1 MRRGIL
7 AIALLLAL
15 CGQAPAEPGSWRL
28 EPPIP
33 SLGNTNQ
40 IAKPEAERR
49 KNGPASDPKVALP
62 EADNPSAGT
71 NKSEGFDY
79 TSADWWVAAFT
90 LLLAVIAVGQLIV
103 FGMQARR
110 LHQTVEAMKEAES
123 RQSRDTKDLLAAT
136 KDAALAAKQFAD
148 VAEKTMALN
157 DRPWIGFSVRL
168 SSALTTTADVCTGRF
183 VVLARNYGRRPA
195 IRVVADHD
203 ACVGSTAAVASLF
216 KLKQTASR
224 LRVEGTPSFGATI
237 FPDTDQKFPPY
248 EFAISRE
255 EIEAARLKAKDGL
268 VGLFLV
274 VGISYGLPTGGEFS
288 FTGFIHEVWIKGQ
301 GPESTRYDG
310 SIGKYSAMQLNVT
323 RSDVG
328 ETT

>member
-1 MRRGIL
+1 MHRGAVASRNPGNNRDPAARENDRGREERPLARGTFPATFLLACLAALELEGGDAGGYIVARMRRGIP

-62 EADNPSAGT
+62 GADNPSAGT

-110 LHQTVEAMKEAES
+110 LRQTVEAMKEAES

-136 KDAALAAKQFAD
+136 KDAALAAKQSAA

-157 DRPWIGFSVRL
+157 DRPWIGFSVG
-168 SSALTTTADVCTGRF
+168 SA
-183 VVLARNYGRRPA
+183 VL
-195 IRVVADHD
+195 
-203 ACVGSTAAVASLF
+203 
-216 KLKQTASR
+216 
-224 LRVEGTPSFGATI
+224 
-237 FPDTDQKFPPY
+237 
-248 EFAISRE
+248 
-255 EIEAARLKAKDGL
+255 
-268 VGLFLV
+268 
-274 VGISYGLPTGGEFS
+274 
-288 FTGFIHEVWIKGQ
+288 
-301 GPESTRYDG
+301 
-310 SIGKYSAMQLNVT
+310 
-323 RSDVG
+323 
-328 ETT
+328 